1 MRTKNRP
8 IEVLA
13 PAGSMECL
21 KAAILNG
28 ADAVYLGG
36 EMFGARAY
44 AGNFNKEELLEAIDY
59 VHLYGKKLFLTVNT
73 LMKEEELPL
82 LPGFLKPFYEQGLD
96 AVIVQDLGA
105 VSVIRKHFPKLE
117 IHASTQMTI
126 TGVHGARIAKKMGA
140 KRVIL
145 SIALITTVFVYVGVS
160 GFVVL
165 FVLAPIAT
173 IMMKQAGYP
182 YRMIPGI
189 IFIGA
194 TCSAM
199 IPYAINITNIM
210 PAQYLGTSMGS
221 APILGWVA
229 FVVSFAVGYFY
240 MVHAAKKAAIKE
252 GTAIDESQ
260 PVKIQPTRDDLPSFW
275 VALIPFILVVV
286 LVLALSNLTDMNTNA
301 IVVLSMFVG
310 SVVIVLFCHKQVG
323 SVAKI
328 LEKGVNNG
336 IGATVMA
343 AAILGFSGVL
353 QSCPGFQSIIN
364 FVMGLKM
371 NPYLTE
377 FFGLNIL
384 AGILGSG
391 TSSIAMFFEH
401 LSDGLLAKGA
411 SAGALHRLAPACAT
425 GMNTLPNAGGMVAQL
440 RWMKLSLAE
449 SYWYV
454 FMTSVLAPMIG
465 SLAAVIVAMII
476 Y

>member
-1 MRTKNRP
+1 MATA
-8 IEVLA
+8 ISVIGL
-13 PAGSMECL
+13 L
-21 KAAILNG
+21 VAAVIFVI
-28 ADAVYLGG
+28 AVW
-36 EMFGARAY
+36 
-44 AGNFNKEELLEAIDY
+44 K
-59 VHLYGKKLFLTVNT
+59 
-73 LMKEEELPL
+73 
-82 LPGFLKPFYEQGLD
+82 GLD
-96 AVIVQDLGA
+96 VFTSTILVSFIIILTSWMDWWDSLTLYASGYVGFIQNNVFVLVIGA
-105 VSVIRKHFPKLE
+105 VFGELMATSGCAESIANVITE
-117 IHASTQMTI
+117 
-126 TGVHGARIAKKMGA
+126 KMGA

-145 SIALITTVFVYVGVS
+145 SITLITTIFVYVGVS

-165 FVLAPIAT
+165 FVMAPIAT

-182 YRMIPGI
+182 YRMIPAI

-229 FVVSFAVGYFY
+229 FLVSFGTGYCY
-240 MVHAAKKAAIKE
+240 MVHAAKKAAVKE
-252 GTAIDESQ
+252 GTAIDESKS
-260 PVKIQPTRDDLPSFW
+260 VKITPTREDLPAFW
-275 VALIPFILVVV
+275 IALIPFILVVA
-286 LVLALSNLTDMNTNA
+286 LVLGFSNLTDMNTNA
-301 IVVLSMFVG
+301 VVVLSMFIG
-310 SVVIVLFCHKQVG
+310 SLAIVVFCHKQIG
-323 SVAKI
+323 AVAKI

-336 IGATVMA
+336 IGATVTA

-353 QSCPGFQSIIN
+353 QACPGFQSIIE
-364 FVMGLKM
+364 FVMDLKM

-377 FFGLNIL
+377 FIGLNVL

-391 TSSIAMFFEH
+391 TSAIAMFFEH

-411 SAGALHRLAPACAT
+411 NAGALHRLAPACAT

-454 FMTSVLAPMIG
+454 FVTSVLAPMVG
-465 SLAAVIVAMII
+465 SFAAVIVAMII

>member
-1 MRTKNRP
+1 MKFHFGFFKNQQERRRKMTTA
-8 IEVLA
+8 ISVIGLLA
-13 PAGSMECL
+13 
-21 KAAILNG
+21 AAVVFVVVIW
-28 ADAVYLGG
+28 
-36 EMFGARAY
+36 R
-44 AGNFNKEELLEAIDY
+44 
-59 VHLYGKKLFLTVNT
+59 
-73 LMKEEELPL
+73 
-82 LPGFLKPFYEQGLD
+82 GLD
-96 AVIVQDLGA
+96 VFTSTILVSFIIILTSWMNWWDSLTSYASGYVGFIQNNVFVLVIGA
-105 VSVIRKHFPKLE
+105 VFGELMASSGCAESIANVITE
-117 IHASTQMTI
+117 
-126 TGVHGARIAKKMGA
+126 KMGA

-145 SIALITTVFVYVGVS
+145 SIALITTIFVYVGVS

-165 FVLAPIAT
+165 FVMAPIAT

-182 YRMIPGI
+182 YRMIPAI

-199 IPYAINITNIM
+199 IPFAINITNIM
-210 PAQYLGTSMGS
+210 PAHYLGTSMGS

-229 FVVSFAVGYFY
+229 FLVSFGLGYCY

-252 GTAIDESQ
+252 GTAIDESK
-260 PVKIQPTRDDLPSFW
+260 PVKITPTRDDLPSFGIA
-275 VALIPFILVVV
+275 VIPFILVVA
-286 LVLALSNLTDMNTNA
+286 LVLGLSNLTDMNTNA
-301 IVVLSMFVG
+301 VVVLSMFIG
-310 SVVIVLFCHKQVG
+310 SAAIVVLCHRQIGEWKKV
-323 SVAKI
+323 

-353 QSCPGFQSIIN
+353 QACSGFQAIID

-391 TSSIAMFFEH
+391 TSAIAMFFEH
-401 LSDGLLAKGA
+401 LSDGLLAQGA
-411 SAGALHRLAPACAT
+411 NAGALHRLAPACAT

-440 RWMKLSLAE
+440 HWMKLSLAE

-454 FMTSVLAPMIG
+454 FVTSVLAPIVG
-465 SLAAVIVAMII
+465 SLAAVLVAMVL

>member
-1 MRTKNRP
+1 MASA
-8 IEVLA
+8 ISVIGLLA
-13 PAGSMECL
+13 
-21 KAAILNG
+21 AAVIF
-28 ADAVYLGG
+28 VV
-36 EMFGARAY
+36 
-44 AGNFNKEELLEAIDY
+44 AIW
-59 VHLYGKKLFLTVNT
+59 K
-73 LMKEEELPL
+73 
-82 LPGFLKPFYEQGLD
+82 GLD
-96 AVIVQDLGA
+96 VFTSTILVSFIIIITSWMSWWDSLTLYASGYVGFIQNNVFVLVIGA
-105 VSVIRKHFPKLE
+105 VFGELMGASGCAESIANVITE
-117 IHASTQMTI
+117 
-126 TGVHGARIAKKMGA
+126 KMGA

-145 SIALITTVFVYVGVS
+145 SIALIATVFVYVGVS

-199 IPYAINITNIM
+199 LPYAINITNIM

-229 FVVSFAVGYFY
+229 FFVSFAVGYFY
-240 MVHAAKKAAIKE
+240 MEHAAKKAAIKE
-252 GTAIDESQ
+252 GTALDESQ
-260 PVKIQPTRDDLPSFW
+260 PVKIQPSRDDLPHFGI
-275 VALIPFILVVV
+275 ALIPFVLVVA
-286 LVLALSNLTDMNTNA
+286 LVLILSNATDMNTNA
-301 IVVLSMFVG
+301 VVVLSLFVG
-310 SVVIVLFCHKQVG
+310 SVVIVLLCKKQVG

-353 QSCPGFQSIIN
+353 QACPGFQTIIEA
-364 FVMGLKM
+364 VMGM
-371 NPYLTE
+371 NMNAYLTE
-377 FFGLNIL
+377 FIGLNVL

-391 TSSIAMFFEH
+391 TSAIAMFFEH

-411 SAGALHRLAPACAT
+411 NAGALHRLAPACAT

-440 RWMKLSLAE
+440 KWMKLSLAE

-454 FMTSVLAPMIG
+454 FMTSVVAPMIG
-465 SLAAVIVAMII
+465 SLVAVFVAMII

>member
-1 MRTKNRP
+1 MATT
-8 IEVLA
+8 ISVIGL
-13 PAGSMECL
+13 L
-21 KAAILNG
+21 LAAIIF
-28 ADAVYLGG
+28 VV
-36 EMFGARAY
+36 
-44 AGNFNKEELLEAIDY
+44 AIW
-59 VHLYGKKLFLTVNT
+59 K
-73 LMKEEELPL
+73 
-82 LPGFLKPFYEQGLD
+82 GLD
-96 AVIVQDLGA
+96 VFTSTILVSFIIILTSWMDWWTSLSSYAEGYVGFIQNNVFVLVIGA
-105 VSVIRKHFPKLE
+105 VFGELMA
-117 IHASTQMTI
+117 AS
-126 TGVHGARIAKKMGA
+126 GCAESIANVVTEKMGA

-221 APILGWVA
+221 AP
-229 FVVSFAVGYFY
+229 
-240 MVHAAKKAAIKE
+240 
-252 GTAIDESQ
+252 
-260 PVKIQPTRDDLPSFW
+260 
-275 VALIPFILVVV
+275 
-286 LVLALSNLTDMNTNA
+286 
-301 IVVLSMFVG
+301 
-310 SVVIVLFCHKQVG
+310 
-323 SVAKI
+323 
-328 LEKGVNNG
+328 
-336 IGATVMA
+336 
-343 AAILGFSGVL
+343 ILGFSGVL